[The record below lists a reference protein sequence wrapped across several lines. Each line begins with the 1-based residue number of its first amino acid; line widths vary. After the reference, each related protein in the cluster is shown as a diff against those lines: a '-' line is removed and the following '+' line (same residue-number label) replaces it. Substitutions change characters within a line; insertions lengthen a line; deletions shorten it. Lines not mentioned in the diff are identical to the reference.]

1 VARQSVGKWFRISF
15 AQNAFVRF
23 LAAHETTLEQL
34 DAETAITLM
43 TNFHA
48 NHRAQHTSHG
58 GVDEL
63 RLSRELDPPTVT
75 ITRHMVRTDPE
86 LARDLV
92 LRIAEQNTLELRES
106 TF

>member
-1 VARQSVGKWFRISF
+1 VARQGFRQWFRISF

-23 LAAHETTLEQL
+23 LAAHETALERL
-34 DAETAITLM
+34 DAETAIALM
-43 TNFHA
+43 TEFHA
-48 NHRAQHTSHG
+48 THGAQHTSHG
-58 GVDEL
+58 GTDEL
-63 RLSRELDPPTVT
+63 RVTRESDPPSVT

-106 TF
+106 TP